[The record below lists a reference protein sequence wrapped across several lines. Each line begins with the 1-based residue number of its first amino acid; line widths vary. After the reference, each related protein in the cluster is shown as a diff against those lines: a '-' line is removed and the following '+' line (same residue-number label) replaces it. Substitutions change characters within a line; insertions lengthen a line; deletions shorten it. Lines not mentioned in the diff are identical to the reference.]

1 MGSNNTLPVT
11 VQSRNG
17 TATVLLDGHTLH
29 GAPRGPSADRQATAA
44 IRVEDVRLVDG
55 PGRNV
60 LPATHEMSG
69 YLGASIWAD
78 NTSTCPAW
86 ATTKSKRWAARCNR
100 GSTICTRSPSAFG
113 CSKTTLR
120 SEAHLKITRLE

>member
-100 GSTICTRSPSAFG
+100 GAPSAPAARAPLG
-113 CSKTTLR
+113 V
-120 SEAHLKITRLE
+120 LKRPYGLKLI